1 LISFLNQPL
10 LIDSKKKVQPVHFI
24 LAETGLSIALID
36 TKTTGATSPM
46 VQHFIDLLNFP
57 EFETAFETRLIPAIN
72 GCIDS
77 LIQNNHQ
84 EFFAFMKQLIRFQ
97 LYHFR
102 RMIPWNFQPIISDAI
117 NHQVF
122 IKLLG
127 SGGGGFLLAFAE
139 NEKILK
145 GWSDRQ
151 KIQMEMVV

>member
-1 LISFLNQPL
+1 
-10 LIDSKKKVQPVHFI
+10 
-24 LAETGLSIALID
+24 
-36 TKTTGATSPM
+36 
-46 VQHFIDLLNFP
+46 
-57 EFETAFETRLIPAIN
+57 
-72 GCIDS
+72 
-77 LIQNNHQ
+77 
-84 EFFAFMKQLIRFQ
+84 
-97 LYHFR
+97 
-102 RMIPWNFQPIISDAI
+102 MIPWNFQPIISDAI